1 MAPGRRASGP
11 PSADLQRAV
20 SLATVG
26 VAAMEEIGLG
36 EIIVRSGADVAASP
50 SSAARDTKRGGLRCN
65 RKRCIGVLLLDQF
78 A

>member
-1 MAPGRRASGP
+1 
-11 PSADLQRAV
+11 
-20 SLATVG
+20 
-26 VAAMEEIGLG
+26 MEEIGLG